1 MPVEPTSANFR
12 KFEVDNKHIHL
23 NVYGTLGDEARSP
36 VTHHCMSA
44 TTKTSVPRQSTSC
57 SQEMRK
63 GKGHYSFIRNM
74 SRLMHSTTKS
84 GKKKQV
90 CPHCVDAYFHS
101 QRALNN
107 HLKERHPHLFH
118 EHVCERCLNVFNTLL
133 RSLSSTRNSVCC
145 EGQQHKTSH
154 LPIHKQ

>member
-1 MPVEPTSANFR
+1 MYLGLLDLSKIENNTRASQIRKGVRDQKVVVSCSLPMPVEPTSANFR

-63 GKGHYSFIRNM
+63 GKDTTASSGTCLASCTAQQRVTRRSKCVLTVLM
-74 SRLMHSTTKS
+74 STST
-84 GKKKQV
+84 V
-90 CPHCVDAYFHS
+90 
-101 QRALNN
+101 REL
-107 HLKERHPHLFH
+107 
-118 EHVCERCLNVFNTLL
+118 
-133 RSLSSTRNSVCC
+133 
-145 EGQQHKTSH
+145 
-154 LPIHKQ
+154 